1 MEREFGGKVAVVT
14 GGAKGIGA
22 ASARRLAAAG
32 ATVVVL
38 DQDQAGAKVAGEI
51 VQAGGQSRFISVD
64 LRSESAVA
72 DVFDGIAR
80 DMGGLDL
87 LHCNAGIQRYGKV
100 TETSFALWNEVFSA
114 NVSSTFL
121 TCHYAI
127 GQMAR
132 KKAGAVVITA
142 SVQAFAAQA
151 GVVAYAASKGALVAL
166 TRALAVDHASDGIRI
181 NAIAPGSVDTPMLRW
196 SAEVVA
202 PGADEDEVIQEWGRS
217 HPMGRVARPEEVAE
231 VVAFLLSARA
241 SFITGSVYRV
251 DGGLLS
257 QLPVRLPS

>member
-38 DQDQAGAKVAGEI
+38 DQDQAGARVAAEI
-51 VQAGGQSRFISVD
+51 AQAGGQSRFICVD
-64 LRSESAVA
+64 LSLESAVA
-72 DVFDGIAR
+72 DVFAGIAR
-80 DMGGLDL
+80 DIGGVDL
-87 LHCNAGIQRYGKV
+87 LHCNAGIQRYGTV
-100 TETSFALWNEVFSA
+100 TETSFSLWNEVFSA
-114 NVSSTFL
+114 NVSSAFL

-127 GQMAR
+127 GQMVR

-142 SVQAFAAQA
+142 SVQAFAAQT

-202 PGADEDEVIQEWGRS
+202 PGADDDEVIQEWGRS
-217 HPMGRVARPEEVAE
+217 HPIGRVARPQEVAE

-241 SFITGSVYRV
+241 SFVTGSVYSV

-257 QLPVRLPS
+257 QLAVRLPS